1 MQEYYRDTWAEI
13 DLDAIT
19 HNVKQI
25 KDLHPTKEI
34 FAVVKANGY
43 GHGDA
48 EVSKVAIEAGVSCLA
63 VSGLDEALRLR
74 QSGIEVPIL
83 VLGMTRLKD
92 VALAAENNIS
102 LTAHDEVWINH
113 LVSLPLEKKI
123 KVHLKID
130 SGMHR
135 LGLMDANQIQTN
147 FNLLKTAPM
156 VEVEGIFTHMA
167 TADCDKEYLDYQI
180 QNFKNLISNLDLS
193 GVKYVHLENTA
204 TLLQK
209 EFDFDHAIRL
219 GIGLYG
225 VNPDANFI
233 PIDFDLKPAL
243 KLLSNLVQV
252 KQIKKGDKVG
262 YGSTY
267 EAKNDEWIGVVP
279 IGYADGWIRL
289 HQGRCVIVEGHECE
303 IVGRVCMDQ
312 MMIRLPKQFP
322 MGTTVTLI
330 GDGMPVERVAKEIG
344 TISYEILCL
353 ISDRVP
359 RVYTQNGKTIAV
371 KKMRAIIPTSINS
384 IHCY

>member
-74 QSGIEVPIL
+74 NSGIEVPIL

-92 VALAAENNIS
+92 VPLAAENNIS
-102 LTAHDEVWINH
+102 LTAHDEMWIEH
-113 LVSLPLEKKI
+113 LVSLPLTTPV

-135 LGLMDANQIQTN
+135 LGLMTEEQVQKN
-147 FNLLKTAPM
+147 FNMLKTAPM
-156 VEVEGIFTHMA
+156 VEVEGVFTHMA
-167 TADCDKEYLDYQI
+167 TADSDKEYLGHQI
-180 QNFKNLISNLDLS
+180 ETFKRLIANLDLS

-209 EFDFDHAIRL
+209 EFDFDHGIRL
-219 GIGLYG
+219 GLGLYG
-225 VNPDANFI
+225 INPDKEFI
-233 PIDFDLKPAL
+233 PIEFELKPAL

-252 KQIKKGDKVG
+252 KKIKKGDKVG
-262 YGSTY
+262 YGATY
-267 EAKNDEWIGVVP
+267 EAQEDEWIGVVP
-279 IGYADGWIRL
+279 IGYADGWTRS
-289 HQGRCVIVEGHECE
+289 HQGRHVIVNGYECE
-303 IVGRVCMDQ
+303 IIGRVCMDQ

-322 MGTTVTLI
+322 MGTEVTLI
-330 GDGMPVERVAKEIG
+330 GDGMPVERVAAEVG

-359 RVYTQNGKTIAV
+359 RVYKQGGKIIAV
-371 KKMRAIIPTSINS
+371 KKMRFE
-384 IHCY
+384 

>member
-102 LTAHDEVWINH
+102 LTAHDEMWIEH
-113 LVSLPLEKKI
+113 LVSLPLTTPV

-135 LGLMDANQIQTN
+135 LGLMTEEQVQKN
-147 FNLLKTAPM
+147 FNRLKTALM
-156 VEVEGIFTHMA
+156 VEVEGVFTHMA
-167 TADCDKEYLDYQI
+167 TADSDKEYLGHQI
-180 QNFKNLISNLDLS
+180 ETFKRLIANLDLS

-209 EFDFDHAIRL
+209 EFDFDHGIRL
-219 GIGLYG
+219 GLGLYG
-225 VNPDANFI
+225 INPDKEFI
-233 PIDFDLKPAL
+233 PIEFELKPAL

-252 KQIKKGDKVG
+252 KKIKKGDKVG
-262 YGSTY
+262 YGATY
-267 EAKNDEWIGVVP
+267 EAQEDEWIGVVP
-279 IGYADGWIRL
+279 IGYADGWTRS
-289 HQGRCVIVEGHECE
+289 HQGRHVIVNGYECE
-303 IVGRVCMDQ
+303 IIGRVCMDQ

-322 MGTTVTLI
+322 MGTEVTLI
-330 GDGMPVERVAKEIG
+330 GDGMPVERVAKEVG

-359 RVYTQNGKTIAV
+359 RVYKQGGKIIAV
-371 KKMRAIIPTSINS
+371 KKMRFE
-384 IHCY
+384 

>member
-74 QSGIEVPIL
+74 NSGIEVPIL

-92 VALAAENNIS
+92 VPLAAENNIS
-102 LTAHDEVWINH
+102 LTAHDEMWIEH
-113 LVSLPLEKKI
+113 LVSLPLTTPV

-135 LGLMDANQIQTN
+135 LGLMNEEQVQKN
-147 FNLLKTAPM
+147 FNMLKTAPM
-156 VEVEGIFTHMA
+156 VEVEGVFTHMA
-167 TADCDKEYLDYQI
+167 TADSDKEYLGHQI
-180 QNFKNLISNLDLS
+180 ETFKRLIANLDLS
-193 GVKYVHLENTA
+193 DVKYVHLENTA

-209 EFDFDHAIRL
+209 EFDFDHGIRL
-219 GIGLYG
+219 GLGLYG
-225 VNPDANFI
+225 INPDKEFI
-233 PIDFDLKPAL
+233 PIEFELKPAL

-252 KQIKKGDKVG
+252 KKIKKGDKVG
-262 YGSTY
+262 YGATY
-267 EAKNDEWIGVVP
+267 EAQEDEWIGVVP
-279 IGYADGWIRL
+279 IGYADGWTRS
-289 HQGRCVIVEGHECE
+289 HQGRHVIVNGYECE
-303 IVGRVCMDQ
+303 IIGRVCMDQ

-322 MGTTVTLI
+322 MGTEVTLI
-330 GDGMPVERVAKEIG
+330 GDGMPVERVAAEVG

-353 ISDRVP
+353 IGDRVP
-359 RVYTQNGKTIAV
+359 RVYKQGGKIIAV
-371 KKMRAIIPTSINS
+371 KKMRFE
-384 IHCY
+384 

>member
-1 MQEYYRDTWAEI
+1 MKSMQEYYRDTWAEI

-74 QSGIEVPIL
+74 NSGIEVPIL

-92 VALAAENNIS
+92 VLLAAENNIS
-102 LTAHDEVWINH
+102 LTAHDEMWIEH
-113 LVSLPLEKKI
+113 LVSLPLKTPV

-135 LGLMDANQIQTN
+135 LGLMTEEQVQKN
-147 FNLLKTAPM
+147 FNRLKTALM
-156 VEVEGIFTHMA
+156 VEVEGVFTHMA
-167 TADCDKEYLDYQI
+167 TADSDKEYLGHQI
-180 QNFKNLISNLDLS
+180 ETFKRLIANLDLS
-193 GVKYVHLENTA
+193 DVKYVHLENTA

-209 EFDFDHAIRL
+209 EFDFDHGIRL
-219 GIGLYG
+219 GLGLYG
-225 VNPDANFI
+225 INPDKEFI
-233 PIDFDLKPAL
+233 PIEFELKPAL

-252 KQIKKGDKVG
+252 KKIKKGDKVG
-262 YGSTY
+262 YGATY
-267 EAKNDEWIGVVP
+267 EAQEDEWIGVVP
-279 IGYADGWIRL
+279 IGYADGWTRS
-289 HQGRCVIVEGHECE
+289 HQGRHVIVNGYECE
-303 IVGRVCMDQ
+303 IIGRVCMDQ

-322 MGTTVTLI
+322 MGTEVTLI
-330 GDGMPVERVAKEIG
+330 GDGMPVERVAKEVG

-359 RVYTQNGKTIAV
+359 RVYKQGGKIIAV
-371 KKMRAIIPTSINS
+371 KKMRFE
-384 IHCY
+384 

>member
-74 QSGIEVPIL
+74 NSGIEVPIL

-92 VALAAENNIS
+92 VPLAAENNIS
-102 LTAHDEVWINH
+102 LTAHDEMWIEH
-113 LVSLPLEKKI
+113 LVSLPLTTPI

-135 LGLMDANQIQTN
+135 LGLMTEEQVQKN
-147 FNLLKTAPM
+147 FNRLKMAPM
-156 VEVEGIFTHMA
+156 VEVEGVFTHMA
-167 TADCDKEYLDYQI
+167 TADSDKEYLGHQI
-180 QNFKNLISNLDLS
+180 ETFKHLIASLDLS
-193 GVKYVHLENTA
+193 DVKYVHLENTA

-209 EFDFDHAIRL
+209 EFDFDHGIRL
-219 GIGLYG
+219 GLGLYG
-225 VNPDANFI
+225 INPDKEFI
-233 PIDFDLKPAL
+233 PIEFELKPAL

-252 KQIKKGDKVG
+252 KKIKKGDKVG
-262 YGSTY
+262 YGATY
-267 EAKNDEWIGVVP
+267 EAQEDEWIGVVP
-279 IGYADGWIRL
+279 IGYADGWTRS
-289 HQGRCVIVEGHECE
+289 HQGRHVIVNGYECE
-303 IVGRVCMDQ
+303 IIGRVCMDQ

-322 MGTTVTLI
+322 MGTEVTLI
-330 GDGMPVERVAKEIG
+330 GDGMPVERVAKEVG

-359 RVYTQNGKTIAV
+359 RVYKQGGKIIAV
-371 KKMRAIIPTSINS
+371 TKMRFE
-384 IHCY
+384 

>member
-92 VALAAENNIS
+92 VLLAAENNIS
-102 LTAHDEVWINH
+102 LTAHDEMWIEH
-113 LVSLPLEKKI
+113 LVSLPLKTPV

-135 LGLMDANQIQTN
+135 LGLMTEEQVQKN
-147 FNLLKTAPM
+147 FNRLKTAPM
-156 VEVEGIFTHMA
+156 VEVEGVFTHMA
-167 TADCDKEYLDYQI
+167 TADSDKEYLGHQI
-180 QNFKNLISNLDLS
+180 ETFKRLIANLDLS
-193 GVKYVHLENTA
+193 DVKYVHLENTA

-209 EFDFDHAIRL
+209 EFDFDHGIRL
-219 GIGLYG
+219 GLGLYG
-225 VNPDANFI
+225 INPDKEFI
-233 PIDFDLKPAL
+233 PIEFELKPAL

-252 KQIKKGDKVG
+252 KKIKKGDKVG
-262 YGSTY
+262 YGATY
-267 EAKNDEWIGVVP
+267 EAQEDEWIGVVP
-279 IGYADGWIRL
+279 IGYADGWTRS
-289 HQGRCVIVEGHECE
+289 HQGRHVIVNGYECE
-303 IVGRVCMDQ
+303 IIGRVCMDQ

-322 MGTTVTLI
+322 MGTEVTLI
-330 GDGMPVERVAKEIG
+330 GDGMPVERVAAEVG

-359 RVYTQNGKTIAV
+359 RVYKQGGKIIAV
-371 KKMRAIIPTSINS
+371 KKMRFE
-384 IHCY
+384 

>member
-74 QSGIEVPIL
+74 NSGIEVPIL

-92 VALAAENNIS
+92 VPLAAENNIS
-102 LTAHDEVWINH
+102 LTAHDEMWIEH
-113 LVSLPLEKKI
+113 LVSLPLTTPV

-135 LGLMDANQIQTN
+135 LGLMTEEQVQKN
-147 FNLLKTAPM
+147 FNRLKTAPM
-156 VEVEGIFTHMA
+156 VEVEGVFTHMA
-167 TADCDKEYLDYQI
+167 TADSDKEYLGHQI
-180 QNFKNLISNLDLS
+180 ETFKRLIANLDLS

-209 EFDFDHAIRL
+209 EFDFDHGIRL
-219 GIGLYG
+219 GLGLYG
-225 VNPDANFI
+225 INPDKEFI
-233 PIDFDLKPAL
+233 PIEFELKPAL

-252 KQIKKGDKVG
+252 KKIKKGDKVG
-262 YGSTY
+262 YGATY
-267 EAKNDEWIGVVP
+267 EAQEDEWIGVVP
-279 IGYADGWIRL
+279 IGYADGWTRS
-289 HQGRCVIVEGHECE
+289 HQGRHVIVNGYECE
-303 IVGRVCMDQ
+303 IIGRVCMDQ

-322 MGTTVTLI
+322 MGTEVTLI
-330 GDGMPVERVAKEIG
+330 GDGMPVERVAAEVG

-359 RVYTQNGKTIAV
+359 RVYKQGGKIIAV
-371 KKMRAIIPTSINS
+371 KKMRFE
-384 IHCY
+384 

>member
-74 QSGIEVPIL
+74 NSGIEVPIL

-92 VALAAENNIS
+92 VPLAAENNIS
-102 LTAHDEVWINH
+102 LTAHDEMWIEH
-113 LVSLPLEKKI
+113 LVSLPLTTPV

-135 LGLMDANQIQTN
+135 LGLMTEEQVQKN
-147 FNLLKTAPM
+147 FNRLKTAPM
-156 VEVEGIFTHMA
+156 VEVEGVFTHMA
-167 TADCDKEYLDYQI
+167 TADSDKEYLGHQI
-180 QNFKNLISNLDLS
+180 ETFKRLIANLDLS

-209 EFDFDHAIRL
+209 EFDFDHGIRL
-219 GIGLYG
+219 GLGLYG
-225 VNPDANFI
+225 INPDKEFI
-233 PIDFDLKPAL
+233 PIEFELRPAL

-252 KQIKKGDKVG
+252 KKIKKGDKVG
-262 YGSTY
+262 YGATY
-267 EAKNDEWIGVVP
+267 EAQEDEWIGVVP
-279 IGYADGWIRL
+279 IGYADGWTRS
-289 HQGRCVIVEGHECE
+289 HQGRHVIVNGYECE
-303 IVGRVCMDQ
+303 IIGRVCMDQ

-322 MGTTVTLI
+322 MGTEVTLI
-330 GDGMPVERVAKEIG
+330 GDGMPVERVAKEVG

-359 RVYTQNGKTIAV
+359 RVYKQGGKIIAV
-371 KKMRAIIPTSINS
+371 KKMRFE
-384 IHCY
+384 

>member
-1 MQEYYRDTWAEI
+1 M
-13 DLDAIT
+13 
-19 HNVKQI
+19 
-25 KDLHPTKEI
+25 
-34 FAVVKANGY
+34 
-43 GHGDA
+43 
-48 EVSKVAIEAGVSCLA
+48 
-63 VSGLDEALRLR
+63 
-74 QSGIEVPIL
+74 
-83 VLGMTRLKD
+83 
-92 VALAAENNIS
+92 
-102 LTAHDEVWINH
+102 
-113 LVSLPLEKKI
+113 
-123 KVHLKID
+123 
-130 SGMHR
+130 
-135 LGLMDANQIQTN
+135 
-147 FNLLKTAPM
+147 
-156 VEVEGIFTHMA
+156 
-167 TADCDKEYLDYQI
+167 
-180 QNFKNLISNLDLS
+180 S

-371 KKMRAIIPTSINS
+371 KKMRFS
-384 IHCY
+384 

>member
-74 QSGIEVPIL
+74 NSGIEVPIL

-92 VALAAENNIS
+92 VLLAAENNIS
-102 LTAHDEVWINH
+102 LTAHDEMWIEH
-113 LVSLPLEKKI
+113 LVSLPLKTPV

-135 LGLMDANQIQTN
+135 LGLMTEEQVQKN
-147 FNLLKTAPM
+147 FNRLKTAPM
-156 VEVEGIFTHMA
+156 VEVEGVFTHMA
-167 TADCDKEYLDYQI
+167 TADSDKEYLGHQI
-180 QNFKNLISNLDLS
+180 ETFKRLIANLDLS
-193 GVKYVHLENTA
+193 DVKYVHLENTA

-209 EFDFDHAIRL
+209 EFDFDHGIRL
-219 GIGLYG
+219 GLGLYG
-225 VNPDANFI
+225 INPDKEFI
-233 PIDFDLKPAL
+233 PIEFELRPAL

-252 KQIKKGDKVG
+252 KKIKKGDKVG
-262 YGSTY
+262 YGATY
-267 EAKNDEWIGVVP
+267 EAQEDEWIGVVP
-279 IGYADGWIRL
+279 IGYADGWTRS
-289 HQGRCVIVEGHECE
+289 HQGRHVIVNGYECE
-303 IVGRVCMDQ
+303 IIGRVCMDQ

-322 MGTTVTLI
+322 MGTEVTLI
-330 GDGMPVERVAKEIG
+330 GDGMPVERVAAEVG

-359 RVYTQNGKTIAV
+359 RVYKQGGKIIAV
-371 KKMRAIIPTSINS
+371 KKMRFE
-384 IHCY
+384 

>member
-74 QSGIEVPIL
+74 NSGIEVPIL

-92 VALAAENNIS
+92 VPLAAENNIS
-102 LTAHDEVWINH
+102 LTAHDEMWIEH
-113 LVSLPLEKKI
+113 LVSLPLTTPI

-135 LGLMDANQIQTN
+135 LGLMTEEQVQKN
-147 FNLLKTAPM
+147 FNRLKTAPM
-156 VEVEGIFTHMA
+156 VEVEGVFTHMA
-167 TADCDKEYLDYQI
+167 TADSDKEYLGHQI
-180 QNFKNLISNLDLS
+180 ETFKRLIANLDLS
-193 GVKYVHLENTA
+193 DVKYVHLENTA

-209 EFDFDHAIRL
+209 EFDFDHGIRL
-219 GIGLYG
+219 GLGLYG
-225 VNPDANFI
+225 INPDKEFI
-233 PIDFDLKPAL
+233 PIEFELKPAL

-252 KQIKKGDKVG
+252 KKIKKGDKVG
-262 YGSTY
+262 YGATY
-267 EAKNDEWIGVVP
+267 EAQEDEWIGVVP
-279 IGYADGWIRL
+279 IGYADGWTRS
-289 HQGRCVIVEGHECE
+289 HQGRHVIVNGYECE
-303 IVGRVCMDQ
+303 IIGRVCMDQ

-322 MGTTVTLI
+322 MGTEVTLI
-330 GDGMPVERVAKEIG
+330 GDGMPVERVAKEVG

-359 RVYTQNGKTIAV
+359 RVYKQGGKTIAV
-371 KKMRAIIPTSINS
+371 KKMRFE
-384 IHCY
+384 

>member
-1 MQEYYRDTWAEI
+1 MKSMQEYYRDTWAEI

-74 QSGIEVPIL
+74 NSGIEVPIL

-102 LTAHDEVWINH
+102 LTAHDEMWIEH
-113 LVSLPLEKKI
+113 LVSLPLTTPV

-135 LGLMDANQIQTN
+135 LGLMTEEQVQKN
-147 FNLLKTAPM
+147 FNILKMAPM
-156 VEVEGIFTHMA
+156 VEVEGVFTHMA
-167 TADCDKEYLDYQI
+167 TADSDKEYLGHQI
-180 QNFKNLISNLDLS
+180 ETFKRLIANLDLS
-193 GVKYVHLENTA
+193 DVKYVHLENTA

-209 EFDFDHAIRL
+209 EFDFDHGIRL
-219 GIGLYG
+219 GLGLYG
-225 VNPDANFI
+225 INPDKEFI
-233 PIDFDLKPAL
+233 PIEFELKPAL

-252 KQIKKGDKVG
+252 KKIKKGDKVG
-262 YGSTY
+262 YGATY
-267 EAKNDEWIGVVP
+267 EAQEDEWIGVVP
-279 IGYADGWIRL
+279 IGYADGWTRS
-289 HQGRCVIVEGHECE
+289 HQGRHVIVNGYECE
-303 IVGRVCMDQ
+303 IIGRVCMDQ

-322 MGTTVTLI
+322 MGTEVTLI
-330 GDGMPVERVAKEIG
+330 GDGMPVERVAAEVG

-359 RVYTQNGKTIAV
+359 RVYKQGGKIIAV
-371 KKMRAIIPTSINS
+371 KKMRFE
-384 IHCY
+384 

>member
-74 QSGIEVPIL
+74 NSGIEVPIL

-92 VALAAENNIS
+92 VPLAAENNIS
-102 LTAHDEVWINH
+102 LTAHDEMWIEH

-371 KKMRAIIPTSINS
+371 KKMRFS
-384 IHCY
+384 

>member
-74 QSGIEVPIL
+74 NSGIEVPIL

-92 VALAAENNIS
+92 VPLAAENNIS
-102 LTAHDEVWINH
+102 LTAHDEMWIEH
-113 LVSLPLEKKI
+113 LVSLPLTTPV

-135 LGLMDANQIQTN
+135 LGLMTEEQVQKN
-147 FNLLKTAPM
+147 FNMLKTAPM
-156 VEVEGIFTHMA
+156 VEVEGVFTHMA
-167 TADCDKEYLDYQI
+167 TADSDKEYLGHQI
-180 QNFKNLISNLDLS
+180 ETFKRLIANLDLS
-193 GVKYVHLENTA
+193 DVKYVHLENTA

-209 EFDFDHAIRL
+209 EFDFDHGIRL
-219 GIGLYG
+219 GLGLYG
-225 VNPDANFI
+225 INPDKEFI
-233 PIDFDLKPAL
+233 PIEFELKPAL

-252 KQIKKGDKVG
+252 KKIKKGDKVG
-262 YGSTY
+262 YGATY
-267 EAKNDEWIGVVP
+267 EAQEDEWIGVVP
-279 IGYADGWIRL
+279 IGYADGWTRS
-289 HQGRCVIVEGHECE
+289 HQGRHVIVNGYECE
-303 IVGRVCMDQ
+303 IIGRVCMDQ

-322 MGTTVTLI
+322 MGTEVTLI
-330 GDGMPVERVAKEIG
+330 GDGMPVERVAAEVG

-359 RVYTQNGKTIAV
+359 RVYKQGGKTIAV
-371 KKMRAIIPTSINS
+371 KKMRFE
-384 IHCY
+384 

>member
-74 QSGIEVPIL
+74 NSGIEVPIL

-92 VALAAENNIS
+92 VPLAAENNIS
-102 LTAHDEVWINH
+102 LTAHDEMWIEH
-113 LVSLPLEKKI
+113 LVSLPLTTPV

-135 LGLMDANQIQTN
+135 LGLMTEEQVQKN
-147 FNLLKTAPM
+147 FNRLKTSSM
-156 VEVEGIFTHMA
+156 VEVEGVFTHMA
-167 TADCDKEYLDYQI
+167 TADSDKEYLGHQI
-180 QNFKNLISNLDLS
+180 DTFKCLIGNLDLS
-193 GVKYVHLENTA
+193 DVKYVHLENTA

-209 EFDFDHAIRL
+209 EFDFDHGIRL
-219 GIGLYG
+219 GLGLYG
-225 VNPDANFI
+225 INPDKEFI
-233 PIDFDLKPAL
+233 PIEFELKPAL

-252 KQIKKGDKVG
+252 KKIKKGDKVG
-262 YGSTY
+262 YGATY
-267 EAKNDEWIGVVP
+267 EAQEDEWIGVVP
-279 IGYADGWIRL
+279 IGYADGWTRS
-289 HQGRCVIVEGHECE
+289 HQGRHVIVNGYECE
-303 IVGRVCMDQ
+303 IIGRVCMDQ

-322 MGTTVTLI
+322 MGTEVTLI
-330 GDGMPVERVAKEIG
+330 GDGMPVERVAKEVG

-359 RVYTQNGKTIAV
+359 RVYKQGGKIIAV
-371 KKMRAIIPTSINS
+371 KKMRFE
-384 IHCY
+384 

>member
-74 QSGIEVPIL
+74 NSGIEVPIL

-92 VALAAENNIS
+92 VPLAAENNIS
-102 LTAHDEVWINH
+102 LTAHDEMWIEH
-113 LVSLPLEKKI
+113 LVSLPLTTPV

-135 LGLMDANQIQTN
+135 LGLMTEEQVQKN
-147 FNLLKTAPM
+147 FNRLKTAPM

-167 TADCDKEYLDYQI
+167 TADSDKEYLGHQI
-180 QNFKNLISNLDLS
+180 ETFKRLIANLDLS
-193 GVKYVHLENTA
+193 DVKYVHLENTA

-209 EFDFDHAIRL
+209 EFDFDHGIRL
-219 GIGLYG
+219 GLGLYG
-225 VNPDANFI
+225 INPDKEFI
-233 PIDFDLKPAL
+233 PIEFELKPAL

-252 KQIKKGDKVG
+252 KKIKKGDKVG
-262 YGSTY
+262 YGATY
-267 EAKNDEWIGVVP
+267 EAQEDEWIGVVP
-279 IGYADGWIRL
+279 IGYADGWTRS
-289 HQGRCVIVEGHECE
+289 HQGRHVIVNGYECE
-303 IVGRVCMDQ
+303 IIGRVCMDQ

-322 MGTTVTLI
+322 MGTEVTLI
-330 GDGMPVERVAKEIG
+330 GDGMPVERVAKEVG

-359 RVYTQNGKTIAV
+359 RVYKQGGKIIAV
-371 KKMRAIIPTSINS
+371 KKMRFE
-384 IHCY
+384 

>member
-233 PIDFDLKPAL
+233 PIDFDLKHAL

-371 KKMRAIIPTSINS
+371 KKMRFS
-384 IHCY
+384 

>member
-1 MQEYYRDTWAEI
+1 MGRGEEDMQEYYRDTWAEI
-13 DLDAIT
+13 DLDAIAY
-19 HNVKQI
+19 NVKQI
-25 KDLHPTKEI
+25 KKLHPTKEI

-92 VALAAENNIS
+92 VSLAAENNIS

-180 QNFKNLISNLDLS
+180 QNFKHLISNLDLS

-225 VNPDANFI
+225 VNPDAEFI
-233 PIDFDLKPAL
+233 PIDFALKPAL

-267 EAKNDEWIGVVP
+267 EAKNDEWIGIVP
-279 IGYADGWIRL
+279 IGYADGWIRS
-289 HQGRCVIVEGHECE
+289 HQGRCVIVEGYECE

-312 MMIRLPKQFP
+312 MMIRLPKKFP
-322 MGTTVTLI
+322 MGTKVTLI

-359 RVYTQNGKTIAV
+359 RVYKQNGKTIAI
-371 KKMRAIIPTSINS
+371 KKMRFS
-384 IHCY
+384 

>member
-74 QSGIEVPIL
+74 NSGIEVPIL

-92 VALAAENNIS
+92 VLLAAENNIS
-102 LTAHDEVWINH
+102 LTAHDEMWIEH
-113 LVSLPLEKKI
+113 LVSLPLKMPV

-135 LGLMDANQIQTN
+135 LGLMTEEQVQKN
-147 FNLLKTAPM
+147 FNRLKTAPM
-156 VEVEGIFTHMA
+156 VEVEGVFTHMA
-167 TADCDKEYLDYQI
+167 TADSDKEYLGHQI
-180 QNFKNLISNLDLS
+180 ETFKRLIANLDLS
-193 GVKYVHLENTA
+193 DVKYVHLENTA

-209 EFDFDHAIRL
+209 EFDFDHGIRL
-219 GIGLYG
+219 GLGLYG
-225 VNPDANFI
+225 INPDKEFI
-233 PIDFDLKPAL
+233 PIEFELKPAL

-252 KQIKKGDKVG
+252 KKIKKGDKVG
-262 YGSTY
+262 YGATY
-267 EAKNDEWIGVVP
+267 EAQEDEWIGVVP
-279 IGYADGWIRL
+279 IGYADGWTRS
-289 HQGRCVIVEGHECE
+289 HQGRHVIVNGYECE
-303 IVGRVCMDQ
+303 IIGRVCMDQ

-322 MGTTVTLI
+322 MGTEVTLI
-330 GDGMPVERVAKEIG
+330 GDGMPVERVAKEVG

-359 RVYTQNGKTIAV
+359 RVYKQGGKIIAV
-371 KKMRAIIPTSINS
+371 KKMRFE
-384 IHCY
+384 

>member
-1 MQEYYRDTWAEI
+1 M
-13 DLDAIT
+13 
-19 HNVKQI
+19 
-25 KDLHPTKEI
+25 
-34 FAVVKANGY
+34 
-43 GHGDA
+43 
-48 EVSKVAIEAGVSCLA
+48 
-63 VSGLDEALRLR
+63 
-74 QSGIEVPIL
+74 
-83 VLGMTRLKD
+83 
-92 VALAAENNIS
+92 AAENNIS

-113 LVSLPLEKKI
+113 ALFITSRKKI

-167 TADCDKEYLDYQI
+167 TADCDEEYLDYQI
-180 QNFKNLISNLDLS
+180 QNFKHLISNLDLS

-225 VNPDANFI
+225 VNPDADFI
-233 PIDFDLKPAL
+233 PIDFALKPAL

-279 IGYADGWIRL
+279 IGYADGWIRS
-289 HQGRCVIVEGHECE
+289 HQGRCVIVEGYECE

-322 MGTTVTLI
+322 
-330 GDGMPVERVAKEIG
+330 DGNN
-344 TISYEILCL
+344 SYINWRWICL
-353 ISDRVP
+353 LNV
-359 RVYTQNGKTIAV
+359 
-371 KKMRAIIPTSINS
+371 
-384 IHCY
+384 

>member
-74 QSGIEVPIL
+74 NSGIEVPIL

-92 VALAAENNIS
+92 VPLAAENNIS
-102 LTAHDEVWINH
+102 LTAHDEMWIEH
-113 LVSLPLEKKI
+113 LVSLPLKTPV

-135 LGLMDANQIQTN
+135 LGLMTEEQVQKN
-147 FNLLKTAPM
+147 FNRLKTAPM
-156 VEVEGIFTHMA
+156 VEVEGVFTHMA
-167 TADCDKEYLDYQI
+167 TADSDKEYLGHQI
-180 QNFKNLISNLDLS
+180 ETFKRLIANLDLS
-193 GVKYVHLENTA
+193 DVKYVHLENTA

-209 EFDFDHAIRL
+209 EFDFDHGIRL
-219 GIGLYG
+219 GLGLYG
-225 VNPDANFI
+225 INPDKEFI
-233 PIDFDLKPAL
+233 PIEFELRPAL

-252 KQIKKGDKVG
+252 KKIKKGDKVG
-262 YGSTY
+262 YGATY
-267 EAKNDEWIGVVP
+267 EAQEDEWIGVVP
-279 IGYADGWIRL
+279 IGYADGWTRS
-289 HQGRCVIVEGHECE
+289 HQGRHVIVNGYECE
-303 IVGRVCMDQ
+303 IIGRVCMDQ

-322 MGTTVTLI
+322 MGTEVTLI
-330 GDGMPVERVAKEIG
+330 GDGMPVERVAKEVG

-359 RVYTQNGKTIAV
+359 RVYKQGGKIIAV
-371 KKMRAIIPTSINS
+371 KKMRFE
-384 IHCY
+384 

>member
-13 DLDAIT
+13 DLDAIAY
-19 HNVKQI
+19 NVKQI
-25 KDLHPTKEI
+25 KKLHPTKEI

-43 GHGDA
+43 GHGDV

-92 VALAAENNIS
+92 VPLAAENNIS
-102 LTAHDEVWINH
+102 LTAHDEMWIDH

-156 VEVEGIFTHMA
+156 VEIEGIFTHMA

-180 QNFKNLISNLDLS
+180 QNFKHLISNLDLN

-204 TLLQK
+204 TLLQA

-225 VNPDANFI
+225 VNPDADFI
-233 PIDFDLKPAL
+233 TIDFDLKPAL

-279 IGYADGWIRL
+279 IGYADGWIRS
-289 HQGRCVIVEGHECE
+289 HQGRCVIVEGYECE

-330 GDGMPVERVAKEIG
+330 GDSMPVERVAKEIG

-359 RVYTQNGKTIAV
+359 RVYKQNGKITAI
-371 KKMRAIIPTSINS
+371 KKMRFA
-384 IHCY
+384 

>member
-74 QSGIEVPIL
+74 NSGIEVPIL

-92 VALAAENNIS
+92 VPLAAENNIS
-102 LTAHDEVWINH
+102 LTAHDEMWIEH
-113 LVSLPLEKKI
+113 LVSLPLTTPV

-135 LGLMDANQIQTN
+135 LGLMTEEQVQKN
-147 FNLLKTAPM
+147 FNRLKTALM
-156 VEVEGIFTHMA
+156 VEVEGVFTHMA
-167 TADCDKEYLDYQI
+167 TADSDKEYLGHQI
-180 QNFKNLISNLDLS
+180 ETFKRLIANLDLS
-193 GVKYVHLENTA
+193 DVKYVHLENTA

-209 EFDFDHAIRL
+209 EFDFDHGIRL
-219 GIGLYG
+219 GLGLYG
-225 VNPDANFI
+225 INPDKEFI
-233 PIDFDLKPAL
+233 PIEFELKPAL

-252 KQIKKGDKVG
+252 KKIKKGDKVG
-262 YGSTY
+262 YGATY
-267 EAKNDEWIGVVP
+267 EAQEDEWIGVVP
-279 IGYADGWIRL
+279 IGYADGWTRS
-289 HQGRCVIVEGHECE
+289 HQGRHVMVNGYECE
-303 IVGRVCMDQ
+303 IIGRVCMDQ

-322 MGTTVTLI
+322 MGTEVTLI
-330 GDGMPVERVAKEIG
+330 GDGMPVERVAAEVG

-359 RVYTQNGKTIAV
+359 RVYKQGGKIIAV
-371 KKMRAIIPTSINS
+371 KKMRFE
-384 IHCY
+384 

>member
-1 MQEYYRDTWAEI
+1 MKSMQEYYRDTWAEI

-74 QSGIEVPIL
+74 NSGIEVPIL

-92 VALAAENNIS
+92 VLLAAENNIS
-102 LTAHDEVWINH
+102 LTAHDEMWIEH
-113 LVSLPLEKKI
+113 LVSLPLKTPV

-135 LGLMDANQIQTN
+135 LGLMTEEQVQKN
-147 FNLLKTAPM
+147 FNRLKTAPM
-156 VEVEGIFTHMA
+156 VEVEGVFTHMA
-167 TADCDKEYLDYQI
+167 TADSDKEYLGHQI
-180 QNFKNLISNLDLS
+180 ETFKRLIANLDLS
-193 GVKYVHLENTA
+193 DVKYVHLENTA

-252 KQIKKGDKVG
+252 KKIKKGDKVG
-262 YGSTY
+262 YGATY
-267 EAKNDEWIGVVP
+267 EAQEDEWIGVVP
-279 IGYADGWIRL
+279 IGYADGWTRS
-289 HQGRCVIVEGHECE
+289 HQGRHVIVNGYECE
-303 IVGRVCMDQ
+303 IIGRVCMDQ

-322 MGTTVTLI
+322 MGTEVTLI
-330 GDGMPVERVAKEIG
+330 GDGMPVERVAKEVG

-359 RVYTQNGKTIAV
+359 RVYKQGGKIIAV
-371 KKMRAIIPTSINS
+371 KKMRFE
-384 IHCY
+384 

>member
-1 MQEYYRDTWAEI
+1 MGRGEEDMQEYYRDTWAEI
-13 DLDAIT
+13 DLDAIAY
-19 HNVKQI
+19 NAKQI
-25 KDLHPTKEI
+25 EKLHPTKEI
-34 FAVVKANGY
+34 FAVVKATGY

-92 VALAAENNIS
+92 VSLAAENNIS

-180 QNFKNLISNLDLS
+180 QNFKHLISNLDLS

-225 VNPDANFI
+225 VNPDAEFI
-233 PIDFDLKPAL
+233 PIDFALKPAL

-267 EAKNDEWIGVVP
+267 EAKNDEWIGIVP
-279 IGYADGWIRL
+279 IGYADGWIRS
-289 HQGRCVIVEGHECE
+289 HQGRCVIVEGYECE

-330 GDGMPVERVAKEIG
+330 GEDMPVERVAKEIG

-359 RVYTQNGKTIAV
+359 RVYKQNGEITSI
-371 KKMRAIIPTSINS
+371 KKMSFS
-384 IHCY
+384 

>member
-74 QSGIEVPIL
+74 NSGIEVPIL

-92 VALAAENNIS
+92 VPLAAENNIS
-102 LTAHDEVWINH
+102 LTAHDEMWIEH
-113 LVSLPLEKKI
+113 LVSLPLTTPV

-135 LGLMDANQIQTN
+135 LGLMTEEQVQKN
-147 FNLLKTAPM
+147 FNRLKMAPM
-156 VEVEGIFTHMA
+156 VEVERVFTHMA
-167 TADCDKEYLDYQI
+167 TADSDKEYLGHQI
-180 QNFKNLISNLDLS
+180 ETFKHLIASLDLS
-193 GVKYVHLENTA
+193 DVKYVHLENTA

-209 EFDFDHAIRL
+209 EFDFDHGIRL
-219 GIGLYG
+219 GLGLYG
-225 VNPDANFI
+225 INPDKEFI
-233 PIDFDLKPAL
+233 PIEFELKPAL

-252 KQIKKGDKVG
+252 KKIKKGDKVG
-262 YGSTY
+262 YGATY
-267 EAKNDEWIGVVP
+267 EAQEDEWIGVVP
-279 IGYADGWIRL
+279 IGYADGWTRS
-289 HQGRCVIVEGHECE
+289 HQGRHVIVNGYECE
-303 IVGRVCMDQ
+303 IIGRVCMDQ

-322 MGTTVTLI
+322 MGTEVTLI
-330 GDGMPVERVAKEIG
+330 GDGMPVERVAAEVG

-359 RVYTQNGKTIAV
+359 RVYKQGGKTIAV
-371 KKMRAIIPTSINS
+371 KKMRFE
-384 IHCY
+384 

>member
-1 MQEYYRDTWAEI
+1 MGRGEEDMQEYYRDTWAEI
-13 DLDAIT
+13 DLDAIAY
-19 HNVKQI
+19 NVKQI
-25 KDLHPTKEI
+25 KKLHPTKEI

-147 FNLLKTAPM
+147 FNLLETAPM

-289 HQGRCVIVEGHECE
+289 HQGRCVIVEGYECE

-371 KKMRAIIPTSINS
+371 KKMRFS
-384 IHCY
+384 

>member
-74 QSGIEVPIL
+74 NSGIEVPIL

-92 VALAAENNIS
+92 VPLAAENNIS
-102 LTAHDEVWINH
+102 LTAHDEMWIEH
-113 LVSLPLEKKI
+113 LVSLPLTTPI

-135 LGLMDANQIQTN
+135 LGLMTEEQVQKN
-147 FNLLKTAPM
+147 FNILKMAPM
-156 VEVEGIFTHMA
+156 VEVEGVFTHMA
-167 TADCDKEYLDYQI
+167 TADSDKEYLGHQI
-180 QNFKNLISNLDLS
+180 ETFKRLIANLDLS

-209 EFDFDHAIRL
+209 EFDFDHGIRL
-219 GIGLYG
+219 GLGLYG
-225 VNPDANFI
+225 INPDKEFI
-233 PIDFDLKPAL
+233 PIEFELKPAL

-252 KQIKKGDKVG
+252 KKIKKGDKVG
-262 YGSTY
+262 YGATY
-267 EAKNDEWIGVVP
+267 EAQEDEWIGVVP
-279 IGYADGWIRL
+279 IGYADGWTRS
-289 HQGRCVIVEGHECE
+289 HQGRHVIVNGYECE
-303 IVGRVCMDQ
+303 IIGRVCMDQ

-322 MGTTVTLI
+322 MGTEVTLI
-330 GDGMPVERVAKEIG
+330 GDGMPVERVAAEVG

-359 RVYTQNGKTIAV
+359 RVYKQGGKIIAV
-371 KKMRAIIPTSINS
+371 KKMRFE
-384 IHCY
+384 

>member
-74 QSGIEVPIL
+74 NSGIEVPIL

-92 VALAAENNIS
+92 VPLAAENNIS
-102 LTAHDEVWINH
+102 LTAHDEMWIEH
-113 LVSLPLEKKI
+113 LVSLPLTTPV

-135 LGLMDANQIQTN
+135 LGLMTEEQVQKN
-147 FNLLKTAPM
+147 FNMLKTALM
-156 VEVEGIFTHMA
+156 VEVEGVFTHMA
-167 TADCDKEYLDYQI
+167 TADSDKEYLGHQI
-180 QNFKNLISNLDLS
+180 ETFKRLIANLDLS
-193 GVKYVHLENTA
+193 DVKYVHLENTA

-209 EFDFDHAIRL
+209 EFDFDHGIRL
-219 GIGLYG
+219 GLGLYG
-225 VNPDANFI
+225 INPDKEFI
-233 PIDFDLKPAL
+233 PIEFELKPAL

-252 KQIKKGDKVG
+252 KKIKKGDKVG
-262 YGSTY
+262 YGATY
-267 EAKNDEWIGVVP
+267 EAQEDEWIGVVP
-279 IGYADGWIRL
+279 IGYADGWTRS
-289 HQGRCVIVEGHECE
+289 HQGRHVIVNGYECE
-303 IVGRVCMDQ
+303 IIGRVCMDQ

-322 MGTTVTLI
+322 MGTEVTLI
-330 GDGMPVERVAKEIG
+330 GDGMPVERVAKEVG

-359 RVYTQNGKTIAV
+359 RVYKQGGKIIAV
-371 KKMRAIIPTSINS
+371 KKMRFE
-384 IHCY
+384 

>member
-92 VALAAENNIS
+92 VPLAAENNIS
-102 LTAHDEVWINH
+102 LTAHDEMWIEH
-113 LVSLPLEKKI
+113 LVSLPLTTPI

-135 LGLMDANQIQTN
+135 LGLMTEEQVQKN
-147 FNLLKTAPM
+147 FNRLKTAPM

-167 TADCDKEYLDYQI
+167 TADSDKEYLGHQI
-180 QNFKNLISNLDLS
+180 ETFKRLIANLDLS
-193 GVKYVHLENTA
+193 DVKYVHLENTA

-209 EFDFDHAIRL
+209 EFDFDHGIRL
-219 GIGLYG
+219 GLGLYG
-225 VNPDANFI
+225 INPDKEFI
-233 PIDFDLKPAL
+233 PIEFELKPAL

-252 KQIKKGDKVG
+252 KKIKKGDKVG
-262 YGSTY
+262 YGATY
-267 EAKNDEWIGVVP
+267 EAQEDEWIGVVP
-279 IGYADGWIRL
+279 IGYADGWTRS
-289 HQGRCVIVEGHECE
+289 HQGRHVIVNGYECE
-303 IVGRVCMDQ
+303 IIGRVCMDQ

-322 MGTTVTLI
+322 MGTEVTLI
-330 GDGMPVERVAKEIG
+330 GDGMPVERVAAEVG

-359 RVYTQNGKTIAV
+359 RVYKQGGKIIAV
-371 KKMRAIIPTSINS
+371 KKMRFE
-384 IHCY
+384 

>member
-1 MQEYYRDTWAEI
+1 MKSMQEYYRDTWAEI

-74 QSGIEVPIL
+74 NSGIEVPIL

-92 VALAAENNIS
+92 VPLAAENNIS
-102 LTAHDEVWINH
+102 LTAHDEMWIEH
-113 LVSLPLEKKI
+113 LVSLPLTTPV

-135 LGLMDANQIQTN
+135 LGLMTEEQVQKN
-147 FNLLKTAPM
+147 FNRLKTALM
-156 VEVEGIFTHMA
+156 VEVEGVFTHMA
-167 TADCDKEYLDYQI
+167 TADSDKEYLGHQI
-180 QNFKNLISNLDLS
+180 ETFKRLIANLDLS
-193 GVKYVHLENTA
+193 DVKYVHLENTA

-209 EFDFDHAIRL
+209 EFDFDHGIRL
-219 GIGLYG
+219 GLGLYG
-225 VNPDANFI
+225 INPDKEFI
-233 PIDFDLKPAL
+233 PIEFELKPAL

-252 KQIKKGDKVG
+252 KKIKKGDKVG
-262 YGSTY
+262 YGATY
-267 EAKNDEWIGVVP
+267 EAQEDEWIGVVP
-279 IGYADGWIRL
+279 IGYADGWTRS
-289 HQGRCVIVEGHECE
+289 HQGRHVIVNGYECE
-303 IVGRVCMDQ
+303 IIGRVCMDQ

-322 MGTTVTLI
+322 MGTEVTLI
-330 GDGMPVERVAKEIG
+330 GDGMPVERAAAEVG

-359 RVYTQNGKTIAV
+359 RVYKQGGKIIAV
-371 KKMRAIIPTSINS
+371 KKMRFE
-384 IHCY
+384 

>member
-48 EVSKVAIEAGVSCLA
+48 EVSKVAIEEGVSCLA

-74 QSGIEVPIL
+74 NSGIEVPIL

-92 VALAAENNIS
+92 VPLAAENNIS
-102 LTAHDEVWINH
+102 LTAHDEMWIEH
-113 LVSLPLEKKI
+113 LVSLPLTTPV

-135 LGLMDANQIQTN
+135 LGLMTEEQVQKN
-147 FNLLKTAPM
+147 FNRLKTALM
-156 VEVEGIFTHMA
+156 VEVEGVFTHMA
-167 TADCDKEYLDYQI
+167 TADSDKEYLGHQI
-180 QNFKNLISNLDLS
+180 ETFKRLIANLDLS
-193 GVKYVHLENTA
+193 DVKYVHLENTA

-209 EFDFDHAIRL
+209 EFDFDHGIRL
-219 GIGLYG
+219 GLGLYG
-225 VNPDANFI
+225 INPDKEFI
-233 PIDFDLKPAL
+233 PIEFELKPAL

-252 KQIKKGDKVG
+252 KKIKKGDKVG
-262 YGSTY
+262 YGATY
-267 EAKNDEWIGVVP
+267 EAQEDEWIGVVP
-279 IGYADGWIRL
+279 IGYADGWTRS
-289 HQGRCVIVEGHECE
+289 HQGRHVIVNGYECE
-303 IVGRVCMDQ
+303 IIGRVCMDQ

-322 MGTTVTLI
+322 MGTEVTLI
-330 GDGMPVERVAKEIG
+330 GDGMPVERVAAEVG

-359 RVYTQNGKTIAV
+359 RVYKQGGKIIAV
-371 KKMRAIIPTSINS
+371 KKMRFE
-384 IHCY
+384 

>member
-289 HQGRCVIVEGHECE
+289 HQGRCVIVEWHECE

-371 KKMRAIIPTSINS
+371 KKMRFS
-384 IHCY
+384 

>member
-43 GHGDA
+43 GHGDT

-74 QSGIEVPIL
+74 NSGIEVPIL

-92 VALAAENNIS
+92 VLLAAENNIS
-102 LTAHDEVWINH
+102 LTAHDEMWIEH
-113 LVSLPLEKKI
+113 LVSLPLTTPV

-135 LGLMDANQIQTN
+135 LGLMTEEQVQKN
-147 FNLLKTAPM
+147 FNMLKTAPM
-156 VEVEGIFTHMA
+156 VEVEGVFTHMA
-167 TADCDKEYLDYQI
+167 TADSDKEYLGHQI
-180 QNFKNLISNLDLS
+180 EMFKRLIANLDLS

-209 EFDFDHAIRL
+209 EFDFDHGIRL
-219 GIGLYG
+219 GLGLYG
-225 VNPDANFI
+225 INPDKEFI
-233 PIDFDLKPAL
+233 PIEFELKPAL

-252 KQIKKGDKVG
+252 KKIKKGDKVG
-262 YGSTY
+262 YGATY
-267 EAKNDEWIGVVP
+267 EAQEDEWIGVVP
-279 IGYADGWIRL
+279 IGYADGWTRS
-289 HQGRCVIVEGHECE
+289 HQGRHVIVNGYECE
-303 IVGRVCMDQ
+303 IIGRVCMDQ

-322 MGTTVTLI
+322 MGTEVTLI
-330 GDGMPVERVAKEIG
+330 GDGMPVERVAAEVG

-359 RVYTQNGKTIAV
+359 RVYKQGGKIIAV
-371 KKMRAIIPTSINS
+371 KKMRFE
-384 IHCY
+384 

>member
-1 MQEYYRDTWAEI
+1 MKSMQEYYRDTWAEI

-74 QSGIEVPIL
+74 NSGIEVPIL

-92 VALAAENNIS
+92 VPLAAENNIS
-102 LTAHDEVWINH
+102 LTAHDEMWIEH
-113 LVSLPLEKKI
+113 LVSLPLTTPV

-135 LGLMDANQIQTN
+135 LGLMTEEQVQKN
-147 FNLLKTAPM
+147 FNILKMAPM
-156 VEVEGIFTHMA
+156 VEVEGVFTHMA
-167 TADCDKEYLDYQI
+167 TADSDKEYLGHQI
-180 QNFKNLISNLDLS
+180 ETFKRLIANLDLS

-209 EFDFDHAIRL
+209 EFDFDHGIRL
-219 GIGLYG
+219 GLGLYG
-225 VNPDANFI
+225 INPDKEFI
-233 PIDFDLKPAL
+233 PIEFELKPAL

-252 KQIKKGDKVG
+252 KKIKKGDKVG
-262 YGSTY
+262 YGATY
-267 EAKNDEWIGVVP
+267 EAQEDEWIGVVP
-279 IGYADGWIRL
+279 IGYADGWTRS
-289 HQGRCVIVEGHECE
+289 HQGRHVIVNGYECE
-303 IVGRVCMDQ
+303 IIGRVCMDQ

-322 MGTTVTLI
+322 MGTEVTLI
-330 GDGMPVERVAKEIG
+330 GDGMPVERVAAEVG

-359 RVYTQNGKTIAV
+359 RVYKQGGKTIAV
-371 KKMRAIIPTSINS
+371 KKMRFE
-384 IHCY
+384 

>member
-113 LVSLPLEKKI
+113 LVSLPLKKKI

-322 MGTTVTLI
+322 MGTEVTLI
-330 GDGMPVERVAKEIG
+330 GDGMPVERVAKEVG

-359 RVYTQNGKTIAV
+359 RVYKQGGKIIAV
-371 KKMRAIIPTSINS
+371 KKMRFE
-384 IHCY
+384 

>member
-43 GHGDA
+43 GHGDT

-74 QSGIEVPIL
+74 NSGIEVPIL

-92 VALAAENNIS
+92 VPLAAENNIS
-102 LTAHDEVWINH
+102 LTAHDEMWIEH
-113 LVSLPLEKKI
+113 LVSLPLTTPV

-135 LGLMDANQIQTN
+135 LGLMTEEQVQKN
-147 FNLLKTAPM
+147 FNILKMAPM
-156 VEVEGIFTHMA
+156 VEVEGVFTHMA
-167 TADCDKEYLDYQI
+167 TADSDKEYLGHQI
-180 QNFKNLISNLDLS
+180 ETFKRLIANLDLS

-209 EFDFDHAIRL
+209 EFDFDHGIRL
-219 GIGLYG
+219 GLGLYG
-225 VNPDANFI
+225 INPDKEFI
-233 PIDFDLKPAL
+233 PIEFELKPAL

-252 KQIKKGDKVG
+252 KKIKKGDKVG
-262 YGSTY
+262 YGATY
-267 EAKNDEWIGVVP
+267 EAQEDEWIGVVP
-279 IGYADGWIRL
+279 IGYADGWTRS
-289 HQGRCVIVEGHECE
+289 HQGRHVIVNGYECE
-303 IVGRVCMDQ
+303 IIGRVCMDQ

-322 MGTTVTLI
+322 MGTEVTLI
-330 GDGMPVERVAKEIG
+330 GDGMPVERVAAEVG

-359 RVYTQNGKTIAV
+359 RVYKQGGKIIAV
-371 KKMRAIIPTSINS
+371 KKMRFE
-384 IHCY
+384 